1 MVCTK
6 PIPTPHLFLYIKTS
20 LKVMLLHVLSI
31 QNHTM
36 LMMNHL
42 LFIVFDRHK
51 ITNNF
56 NFNLITE
63 NFW

>member
-1 MVCTK
+1 
-6 PIPTPHLFLYIKTS
+6 
-20 LKVMLLHVLSI
+20 MLLHELSI
-31 QNHTM
+31 RNHTM

-42 LFIVFDRHK
+42 LFTVFVRHK